1 MSDESSAIGF
11 YQNNA
16 SRFETMKAN
25 SSAQTNI
32 SGKNYSKYTLSS
44 SGKYMVVSRIN
55 NTVVYLN
62 VDSSY
67 KDEVKTILSELGY

>member
-1 MSDESSAIGF
+1 
-11 YQNNA
+11 
-16 SRFETMKAN
+16 MKSN

-44 SGKYMVVSRIN
+44 GEKYMVVSRIN
-55 NTVVYLN
+55 NTVVYLDVN
-62 VDSSY
+62 SNY